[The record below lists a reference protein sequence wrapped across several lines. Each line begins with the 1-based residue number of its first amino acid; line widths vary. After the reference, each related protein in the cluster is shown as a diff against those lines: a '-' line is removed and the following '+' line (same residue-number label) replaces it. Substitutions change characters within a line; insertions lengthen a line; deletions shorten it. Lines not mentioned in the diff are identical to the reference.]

1 MFNLFNILIQN
12 VSSSNFIVG
21 SWPILSSVTSLS
33 FNCIVILILLWSAYV
48 SCNFQQFLSII
59 LHSIYIFVP
68 YYSSLYSIYSFI
80 YVFYLNDLLM
90 ASRLLSNNIFFEIC
104 LSILIFVISNSR
116 FVFGSLFCYVCHDV
130 CLIIALYIRDFVCNR
145 IYLFLQ
151 IVSLCHSVILLLLAS
166 YYLKF
171 KTYKLILIN

>member
-104 LSILIFVISNSR
+104 LSILIFVISN
-116 FVFGSLFCYVCHDV
+116 
-130 CLIIALYIRDFVCNR
+130 ICNR